1 MSESSPKSII
11 LDILRQHPEG
21 LTISSLAEKSG
32 LHRHTS
38 RKYVNELIR
47 TGDVIQRFVG
57 AAKLCYPSCVGS
69 NVNEKKKSFFSRFN
83 IKLISSVI
91 LVTFLISEIAIN
103 AYANESFN
111 ETFNKS
117 SNTSPITSSFV
128 FNENFQLNEIIETAI
143 KNASG
148 SVEINDTSVPIFS
161 ETSDDMHPKFNT
173 NLDYPQ
179 KITRG
184 EAFSIKTNITNVGS
198 LNAKNV
204 GIVLQLAEGFEFVS
218 SSSNCDQLDLNETC
232 NSEIIVTSTI
242 STTLGLNDLKIVVNY
257 EE

>member
-11 LDILRQHPEG
+11 LDILKQHPEG
-21 LTISSLAEKSG
+21 LTLSSLAEKSG

-47 TGDVIQRFVG
+47 SGDVFQRFVG
-57 AAKLCYPSCVGS
+57 AAKLCYSSCTGN

-91 LVTFLISEIAIN
+91 LAIFLISEIAIN

-111 ETFNKS
+111 ETVNNF

-128 FNENFQLNEIIETAI
+128 FNEDFQLNDFIETAI

-148 SVEINDTSVPIFS
+148 SVEVNDSLVPTPVETPNDLHPEFS
-161 ETSDDMHPKFNT
+161 MNME
-173 NLDYPQ
+173 YPQ
-179 KITRG
+179 MITRG
-184 EAFSIKTNITNVGS
+184 ESFIIKTNITNIGS
-198 LNAKNV
+198 LTAKN
-204 GIVLQLAEGFEFVS
+204 IWLTLQLPEGFEFVS
-218 SSSNCDQLDLNETC
+218 SSSDCDLLDSSETC
-232 NSEIIVTSTI
+232 TSEIVVNSMI
-242 STTLGLNDLKIVVNY
+242 STPLGLNDLKIVVNY

>member
-38 RKYVNELIR
+38 RKYVNELVR
-47 TGDVIQRFVG
+47 NGDVFQRFVG
-57 AAKLCYPSCVGS
+57 AAKLCYS
-69 NVNEKKKSFFSRFN
+69 NCASDNLNEKKKSFFSRFN

-91 LVTFLISEIAIN
+91 LAILLISEIAIN

-111 ETFNKS
+111 ETVNNF

-128 FNENFQLNEIIETAI
+128 LNEDFKLNEVIETAI

-148 SVEINDTSVPIFS
+148 SVERNDSLVS
-161 ETSDDMHPKFNT
+161 NETSNNTHPEFSVNI
-173 NLDYPQ
+173 DYPE

-184 EAFSIKTNITNVGS
+184 ETFIIKTNITNVGYTT
-198 LNAKNV
+198 AKN
-204 GIVLQLAEGFEFVS
+204 IWLTLQLPEGLEFVS
-218 SSSNCDQLDLNETC
+218 SSSDCDLLDSSETC
-232 NSEIIVTSTI
+232 TSEIVVNSMI
-242 STTLGLNDLKIVVNY
+242 STPLGLNDLKIVVNY

>member
-57 AAKLCYPSCVGS
+57 AAKLCYSSCVDN
-69 NVNEKKKSFFSRFN
+69 NVNKKSFFSRFN

-91 LVTFLISEIAIN
+91 LAIFLISEIAIN
-103 AYANESFN
+103 AYANESI
-111 ETFNKS
+111 ETFINKS

-128 FNENFQLNEIIETAI
+128 FNDDFQLNDVIETAI

-148 SVEINDTSVPIFS
+148 SVERNDSLIPAPI
-161 ETSDDMHPKFNT
+161 ETSNDLHPEFSVSM
-173 NLDYPQ
+173 DYPE

-184 EAFSIKTNITNVGS
+184 EEFIIKTNITNIGS
-198 LNAKNV
+198 ISAKN
-204 GIVLQLAEGFEFVS
+204 IWLTLQLPEGFEFVS
-218 SSSNCDQLDLNETC
+218 SSSDCDQLGPSEVC
-232 NSEIIVTSTI
+232 ISEIVVNSMI
-242 STTLGLNDLKIVVNY
+242 STPLGLSDLKIVVNY